1 MNVFEVV
8 WQQRLDLAAHHLFIA
23 VALPVVLHAQLLC
36 VGGVSALCTRHNSA
50 IERIGRRREG
60 GLLLVVVCRP
70 PGATGKAGLV
80 DVSQL
85 RRWRWQGCWIVG
97 KALLAVQLHSC
108 VGRLRDES
116 VAVDQGW
123 LVLVF
128 RSSCALG
135 SGMEGGID
143 TGWTVSPGG
152 LAGVDGRL
160 VKRGGGSWSMY
171 CSWWAEGGVSKWE
184 FLRHPVAWAEPGTR
198 GGTKAVIWAPV
209 GVLVVLVVVEL
220 ERLVLHLE
228 EFGG

>member
-8 WQQRLDLAAHHLFIA
+8 WQQRLDLAAHHLFIT

-116 VAVDQGW
+116 VAVDQGR

-128 RSSCALG
+128 WSSCALG
-135 SGMEGGID
+135 SGMERRID
-143 TGWTVSPGG
+143 TGWTVGPGR
-152 LAGVDGRL
+152 LAGINGRL
-160 VKRGGGSWSMY
+160 VEGCRGSWGLH
-171 CSWWAEGGVSKWE
+171 CSRGAEGGVGEWE
-184 FLRHPVAWAEPGTR
+184 FL
-198 GGTKAVIWAPV
+198 
-209 GVLVVLVVVEL
+209 
-220 ERLVLHLE
+220 
-228 EFGG
+228 